1 MQKNTLLLRVI
12 QIFLAIFFFQNLV
25 QITSAVVPE
34 DNAEAPGNRG
44 DYKEDKEKNLSSN
57 LSTSSNEKSIDKA
70 NTLHHGFR
78 RSADKEKTKSHESI
92 QKSDFEVTE
101 QKNSALKTE
110 NITLQAEVDRIQQKI
125 SSLEENYQALE
136 RKIQKQNEESER
148 EQQEYAEIKARRNII
163 IQDLEKKFTTLA
175 WITFWLCIILTLC
188 IIYISTQTHI
198 DSVPT
203 NTPSDTEDAITN
215 DETLTILEVSTDELN
230 EAVTPEE
237 KVSVY
242 SMGPTTY
249 EIMKNQHFRSTNTE
263 QHLSN
268 SIQYRE

>member
-1 MQKNTLLLRVI
+1 MKR
-12 QIFLAIFFFQNLV
+12 
-25 QITSAVVPE
+25 
-34 DNAEAPGNRG
+34 
-44 DYKEDKEKNLSSN
+44 KKLSSN
-57 LSTSSNEKSIDKA
+57 LSTSSNEKSIDHA
-70 NTLHHGFR
+70 NTWHHVLRG
-78 RSADKEKTKSHESI
+78 SADKENSKAEISTSI
-92 QKSDFEVTE
+92 YLAPSKPDFEVAE

-110 NITLQAEVDRIQQKI
+110 NITLQAEVDKIQQRR

-249 EIMKNQHFRSTNTE
+249 EIMKNQHFRSTNSSTYPT
-263 QHLSN
+263 QFNIASN
-268 SIQYRE
+268 KFNKYSSQNIAPTISNTSCNFSKKS